1 MRSRLEAVA
10 EDSAPVEISQ
20 EEKTQAR
27 TVVDGKVVPWPRPSV
42 VEPPRPADEELLTS
56 GGALIDGSDVADSP
70 RDSARRHL
78 LALADMA
85 GIVAAYLAV
94 WTVHPPSGGE
104 LLDRLPLL
112 AVLPLWVVLNKL
124 LGLYD
129 RDDKLI
135 HKSTLDELPG
145 LIHSL
150 TIGTLLV
157 FTFGGAL
164 MPVETQRA
172 PAAMFWLMACFSV
185 PVMRAMARTWVRVRF
200 APERCLIV
208 GSGSVAEV
216 LARKLA
222 GHPEYG
228 MELVGFIDGE
238 RGLKR
243 RPPATPIPMLGDVA
257 HFTDICRE
265 HGIERVI
272 VGFSSA
278 SNDETLDIVR
288 AAKRAQIK
296 ITIVPRLFEVI
307 GHSVVVDEVEG
318 MTVLSLRGLSRARSS
333 LMIKRA
339 IDVCGAGLGMLVIAP
354 VLLAIALAVKLDSR
368 GPVLFAQRRM
378 GRNKDFRMLKF
389 RTMVVGADQMKQDL
403 LHLNEADGPMFK
415 IERDPRITRVGRFLR
430 KTSLDELPQ
439 LWNVLRGE
447 MSLVG
452 PRPLIPDEDDHVIG
466 WHRTRLELT
475 PGLTGPW
482 QVAGRTAVPFH
493 EMVKM
498 DYLYVA
504 EWSLWNDI
512 RLLLRTMP
520 VVLMGRGA

>member
-1 MRSRLEAVA
+1 MSSRLAA
-10 EDSAPVEISQ
+10 
-20 EEKTQAR
+20 
-27 TVVDGKVVPWPRPSV
+27 VVDKEATTAEVVGGTQPLAIDGRVVPWPGTM
-42 VEPPRPADEELLTS
+42 PAPAQPDGDGELLTES
-56 GGALIDGSDVADSP
+56 GALIDGADVVATP
-70 RDSARRHL
+70 RDSARRRL
-78 LALADMA
+78 LAIADLA
-85 GIVAAYLAV
+85 GILLAYLAV
-94 WTVHPPSGGE
+94 WAFHPPVAGDVV
-104 LLDRLPLL
+104 DRLPLL
-112 AVLPLWVVLNKL
+112 GVLPLWVLLNKV

-145 LIHSL
+145 ILHSL

-157 FTFGGAL
+157 FTFGGTII
-164 MPVETQRA
+164 PVETERA
-172 PAAMFWLMACFSV
+172 PAALFWLFACLTV
-185 PVMRAMARTWVRVRF
+185 PSMRAMARTYVRVRY

-216 LARKLA
+216 LARKIE
-222 GHPEYG
+222 GHREYG

-238 RGLKR
+238 KGLRR
-243 RPPATPIPMLGDVA
+243 RPPASPLPMLGSVA
-257 HFTDICRE
+257 NFSDICRT

-272 VGFSSA
+272 VAFSA
-278 SNDETLDIVR
+278 VGNDETLDIIR
-288 AAKRAQIK
+288 SAKRAQIK
-296 ITIVPRLFEVI
+296 FTIVPRLFEVI

-333 LMIKRA
+333 LMLKRA
-339 IDVCGAGLGMLVIAP
+339 IDVCGAGLGLLVLAP
-354 VLLAIALAVKLDSR
+354 LLAVVAAAIKLDSR
-368 GPVLFAQRRM
+368 GPVLFRQCRM
-378 GRNKDFRMLKF
+378 GRRSDFSMLKF
-389 RTMVVGADQMKQDL
+389 RTMVTDAEKLKAGL
-403 LHLNEADGPMFK
+403 LHLNEASGPMFK

-482 QVAGRTAVPFH
+482 QVAGRTSVPFH

-512 RLLLRTMP
+512 RLLLRTIP
-520 VVLMGRGA
+520 VVLLARGA

>member
-1 MRSRLEAVA
+1 MRLGAVA
-10 EDSAPVEISQ
+10 EQ
-20 EEKTQAR
+20 EPATIGIGETEERVKGT
-27 TVVDGKVVPWPRPSV
+27 VVPWPGTV
-42 VEPPRPADEELLTS
+42 VPAPAVEEDVFS
-56 GGALIDGSDVADSP
+56 SRGAFIDGADVAQSP
-70 RDSARRHL
+70 RDSARRRL
-78 LALADMA
+78 LAVADMA
-85 GIVAAYLAV
+85 GILVAYLLV
-94 WTVHPPSGGE
+94 WVIHPPIGGE
-104 LLDRLPLL
+104 MVDRLPLL
-112 AVLPLWVVLNKL
+112 VVLPGWVLLNKL
-124 LGLYD
+124 MGLYD

-135 HKSTLDELPG
+135 HKSTLDEIPG
-145 LIHSL
+145 ILHSL
-150 TIGTLLV
+150 TIGSLLV
-157 FTFGGAL
+157 YTFGGAL
-164 MPVETQRA
+164 MAEPTQRA
-172 PAAMFWLMACFSV
+172 PAAFFWLFACFSV
-185 PVMRAMARTWVRVRF
+185 PMLRALARTWVRVRF

-216 LARKLA
+216 MARKLA

-228 MELVGFIDGE
+228 MDLIGFIDGE
-238 RGLKR
+238 KGLRRKR
-243 RPPATPIPMLGDVA
+243 PATALPMLGDVA

-265 HGIERVI
+265 HGIERV
-272 VGFSSA
+272 VVAFSA
-278 SNDETLDIVR
+278 VSNDETLEIIR

-333 LMIKRA
+333 LLLKRA
-339 IDVCGAGLGMLVIAP
+339 IDVVGAGLGLILLSP
-354 VLLAIALAVKLDSR
+354 VLLAIALAIKLDSR
-368 GPVLFAQRRM
+368 GPVFFRQRRT
-378 GRNKDFRMLKF
+378 GRHADFGMMKF
-389 RTMVVGADQMKQDL
+389 RTMVVGADKMKADL
-403 LHLNEADGPMFK
+403 LHLNEATGPMFK
-415 IERDPRITRVGRFLR
+415 IERDPRITSVGRFLR

-482 QVAGRTAVPFH
+482 QVAGRTAVPFE

-520 VVLMGRGA
+520 VVLLGRGA